1 MSELTLLKDRVLN
14 EGKCLPGG
22 ILKVD
27 GFINHQMD
35 PKLMMAIGQH
45 FAQLFKDSGAN
56 KILTIEASG
65 IAPAITTGLAMNLP
79 VVYVK
84 KKKPSTMGKAFV
96 TTVHSFTKE
105 RDYTVSVSREF
116 LTDSDRIIIIDDFL
130 AYGNAAQG
138 MIDLVQQ
145 AGAQVVGLGF
155 VIEKTFQN
163 GGNLLRDQGYQ
174 VESLVQVTS
183 LDDCKITLAQTP

>member
-1 MSELTLLKDRVLN
+1 MAELTVLKERVLRD
-14 EGKCLPGG
+14 GKCLPGG

-35 PKLMMAIGQH
+35 PQLMMAIGQH
-45 FAQLFKDSGAN
+45 LAQLFKDSGAN

-84 KKKPSTMGKAFV
+84 KKKPSTMGSALM
-96 TTVHSFTKE
+96 TNVHSFTKD

-116 LTDSDRIIIIDDFL
+116 LSADDRVIIIDDFL
-130 AYGNAAQG
+130 AFGNAAQG
-138 MIDLVQQ
+138 LINLVGQ
-145 AGAQVVGLGF
+145 AGAQVQGLGF
-155 VIEKTFQN
+155 VIEKIFQN
-163 GGNLLRDQGYQ
+163 GGNILREQGYH

-183 LDDCKITLAQTP
+183 LDNCEIKLA

>member
-1 MSELTLLKDRVLN
+1 MTELTILKERVLRD
-14 EGKCLPGG
+14 GKCLPGG

-35 PKLMMAIGQH
+35 PQLMMAIGQH

-65 IAPAITTGLAMNLP
+65 IAPAITMGLAMNLP

-84 KKKPSTMGKAFV
+84 KKKPSTMGSAYV
-96 TTVHSFTKE
+96 TSVHSFTKN

-116 LTDSDRIIIIDDFL
+116 LSPSDRVVIIDDFL
-130 AYGNAAQG
+130 AFGNAARG
-138 MIDLVQQ
+138 MIDLIQQ
-145 AGAQVVGLGF
+145 AGAQIMGLGF
-155 VIEKTFQN
+155 VIEKTFQE
-163 GGNLLRDQGYQ
+163 GGKWLREQGYH

-183 LDDCKITLAQTP
+183 LDNCEIKLL

>member
-1 MSELTLLKDRVLN
+1 MTELTILKERVLRD
-14 EGKCLPGG
+14 GKCLPGG

-35 PKLMMAIGQH
+35 PQLMMAIGQH

-65 IAPAITTGLAMNLP
+65 IAPAITMGLAMNLP

-84 KKKPSTMGKAFV
+84 KKKPSTMGSAYV
-96 TTVHSFTKE
+96 TSVHSFTKD

-116 LTDSDRIIIIDDFL
+116 LSPSDRVVIIDDFL
-130 AYGNAAQG
+130 AFGNAARG
-138 MIDLVQQ
+138 MIDLIQQ
-145 AGAQVVGLGF
+145 AGAQIMGLGF
-155 VIEKTFQN
+155 VIEKTFQE
-163 GGNLLRDQGYQ
+163 GGKWLREQGYH

-183 LDDCKITLAQTP
+183 LDNCEIKLL

>member
-1 MSELTLLKDRVLN
+1 MAELTILKERVLRD
-14 EGKCLPGG
+14 GKCLPGG

-35 PKLMMAIGQH
+35 PQLMMAIGQH

-65 IAPAITTGLAMNLP
+65 IAPAITMGLAMNLP

-84 KKKPSTMGKAFV
+84 KKKPSTMGSAYV
-96 TTVHSFTKE
+96 TNVHSFTKN

-116 LTDSDRIIIIDDFL
+116 LSPSDRVVVIDDFL
-130 AYGNAAQG
+130 AFGNAARG
-138 MIDLVQQ
+138 MIDLIGQ
-145 AGAQVVGLGF
+145 AGASLMGLGF
-155 VIEKTFQN
+155 VIEKTFQE
-163 GGNLLRDQGYQ
+163 GGKWLREQGYH

-183 LDDCKITLAQTP
+183 LDNCEIKLL

>member
-1 MSELTLLKDRVLN
+1 MTELTILKERVLRD
-14 EGKCLPGG
+14 GKCLPGG

-35 PKLMMAIGQH
+35 PQLMMAIGQH

-65 IAPAITTGLAMNLP
+65 IAPAITMGLAMNLP

-84 KKKPSTMGKAFV
+84 KKKPSTMGSAYV
-96 TTVHSFTKE
+96 TSVHSFTKN

-116 LTDSDRIIIIDDFL
+116 LSPSDRVVIIDDFL
-130 AYGNAAQG
+130 AFGNAARG
-138 MIDLVQQ
+138 MIDLIGQ
-145 AGAQVVGLGF
+145 AGASLMGLGF
-155 VIEKTFQN
+155 VIEKTFQE
-163 GGNLLRDQGYQ
+163 GGKWLREQGYH

-183 LDDCKITLAQTP
+183 LDNCEIKLL

>member
-1 MSELTLLKDRVLN
+1 MTELTILKERVLRD
-14 EGKCLPGG
+14 GKCLPGG

-35 PKLMMAIGQH
+35 PQLMMAIGQY

-65 IAPAITTGLAMNLP
+65 IAPAITMGLAMNLP

-84 KKKPSTMGKAFV
+84 KKKPSTMGSAYV
-96 TTVHSFTKE
+96 TSVHSFTKN

-116 LTDSDRIIIIDDFL
+116 LSPSDRVVIIDDFL
-130 AYGNAAQG
+130 AFGNAARG
-138 MIDLVQQ
+138 MIDLIGQ
-145 AGAQVVGLGF
+145 AGASLMGLGF
-155 VIEKTFQN
+155 VIEKTFQEGGKWLREN
-163 GGNLLRDQGYQ
+163 GYH

-183 LDDCKITLAQTP
+183 LDNCEIKLL